1 MNYVYPLKRISLF
14 FSFVFIGFA
23 GNLNAQS
30 TCGSTIED
38 FNSVP
43 VAEAGFTSNV
53 QGSTIPGFTFAA
65 SGNDG
70 YLQRCN
76 TTADVIYQ
84 IHTPTYQTAVSQ
96 TSIGFG
102 FDLSG
107 AVQAT
112 EVIVF
117 IEYTNSTTG
126 NTSVS
131 YINTIT
137 PAYSGPGNSGTATV
151 CTSFPISSIAGF
163 TAGSKYRLYF
173 LVRAGSSSN
182 ANQCMVFDNFRT
194 TGLVALIPLPVHFS
208 DFVGRKQGNSV
219 FLNWSVAGEKDVLKY
234 EIERSQNGKDF
245 VKIGEVVAEE
255 KASYSFTDVQP
266 VNGVNFYRVRNVDLD
281 GNYKYTTI
289 IRMNMG
295 KTVVLKAFPQPAI
308 SDLTIEHGAVAGLG
322 TLSLVNSNGQVVKR
336 VSVNGDANQTVIS
349 LSGLNS
355 GVYVVRFD
363 NGKGLV
369 ETLKVVKQ

>member
-14 FSFVFIGFA
+14 FSLVFIGFA
-23 GNLNAQS
+23 GNLQAQS

-38 FNSVP
+38 FNAVP

-53 QGSTIPGFTFAA
+53 QGTTIPGFTFAV
-65 SGNDG
+65 SGNNG

-84 IHTPTYQTAVSQ
+84 IHTPTYQTALSQ

-126 NTSVS
+126 NTGVA
-131 YINTIT
+131 YVNTIT
-137 PAYSGPGNSGTATV
+137 PAYSGPGNSGTATI
-151 CTSFPISSIAGF
+151 CTSFPITSIAGF
-163 TAGSKYRLYF
+163 TAGDKYRLYF

-208 DFVGRKQGNSV
+208 DFLGRKQANSV
-219 FLNWSVAGEKDVLKY
+219 VLIWSVAGEKDVLKY

-245 VKIGEVVAEE
+245 VKIGEVEAEE
-255 KASYSFTDVQP
+255 KTSYSFTDVQP
-266 VNGVNFYRVRNVDLD
+266 VKGVNFYRVRNIDLD

-295 KTVVLKAFPQPAI
+295 KTIVLKAFPQPAI
-308 SDLTIEHGAVAGLG
+308 SDLTIEHGVVAGSG
-322 TLSLVNSNGQVVKR
+322 SVSLVNSNGQVVKR
-336 VSVNGDANQTVIS
+336 VTISGDVTQTVVS
-349 LSGLNS
+349 LAGLNS

-363 NGKGLV
+363 NGKGQV